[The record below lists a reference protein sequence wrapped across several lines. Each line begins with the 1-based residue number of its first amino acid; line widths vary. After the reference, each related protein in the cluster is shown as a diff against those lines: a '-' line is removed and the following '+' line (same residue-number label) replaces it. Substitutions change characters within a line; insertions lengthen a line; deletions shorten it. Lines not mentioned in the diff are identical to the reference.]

1 MLDKTQII
9 VLILL
14 LGVGAIFSLPF
25 ALGGVCAI
33 AVAWFL
39 EP

>member
-1 MLDKTQII
+1 MLDKTQIFA
-9 VLILL
+9 VILL
-14 LGVGAIFSLPF
+14 LAVGAIFSWPF

-33 AVAWFL
+33 ALAWFL